1 MDPTFAPA
9 YVGQAVAFGEL
20 GTVFVGASPDQ
31 TRPKVISAAR
41 KALELDPDLAEAHAV
56 LANVLQEQ
64 WHWAD
69 AEAEYRRA
77 LELNPND
84 ADAHAG
90 LALWLLCQGRTDEAV
105 AWAKRGRELDPL
117 AVSGDNIAWILF
129 QSRRYDEAIRELRS
143 GLSGATG

>member
-9 YVGQAVAFGEL
+9 YVGLAGASNEL
-20 GTVFVGASPDQ
+20 GTVFIGAPPDQ

-41 KALELDPDLAEAHAV
+41 KALELDPDLAEAHV
-56 LANVLQEQ
+56 LLANVQQEQ

-90 LALWLLCQGRTDEAV
+90 LGFVAAMPGTYGRGCGLGA
-105 AWAKRGRELDPL
+105 AWPGTRPSDGL
-117 AVSGDNIAWILF
+117 
-129 QSRRYDEAIRELRS
+129 RR
-143 GLSGATG
+143 